1 MASAEGPIMS
11 VRLADSAGLSLK
23 VNAWNWGVL
32 HYAITCAQPPLF
44 DDQDLVDGLRQG
56 GAELDESQV
65 RKLHHF
71 LNEVIRP
78 MIPVGHRMMVD
89 FSTTSEPDDGTLY
102 TDDLSRN
109 YSLRQDVLLSVID
122 FLATAQ
128 APVRVS

>member
-1 MASAEGPIMS
+1 
-11 VRLADSAGLSLK
+11 
-23 VNAWNWGVL
+23 
-32 HYAITCAQPPLF
+32 
-44 DDQDLVDGLRQG
+44 
-56 GAELDESQV
+56 
-65 RKLHHF
+65 
-71 LNEVIRP
+71 

-128 APVRVS
+128 APVQVS